1 MKSRVFATISV
12 AALALAACGGGDSAQ
27 DEVADMMIEELEAEG
42 MDVDEDCV
50 RDAAGELSDDDAQ
63 AIVDAGPDGDPDVSD
78 EAMAAASSLMGCVDL
93 GSIVDEAID
102 DMVAEMGEENVDREC
117 MEEALGDLDLAAM
130 EEDPSAMMG
139 PMMECITID
148 LGG

>member
-1 MKSRVFATISV
+1 MKSRVFATLSV

>member
-1 MKSRVFATISV
+1 MKSRLFATLSV
-12 AALALAACGGGDSAQ
+12 AALTLAACGGGDSTQ

>member
-1 MKSRVFATISV
+1 MKSRLFATLSV
-12 AALALAACGGGDSAQ
+12 AALTLAACGGGGGSQ
-27 DEVADMMIEELEAEG
+27 DEVADMMIEEMEAEG

-63 AIVDAGPDGDPDVSD
+63 AILDAGPGGDPDVSD
-78 EAMAAASSLMGCVDL
+78 DAQAAAAKLIDCVDI
-93 GSIVDEAID
+93 GSIVEEQID
-102 DMVAEMGEENVDREC
+102 ALVDEMGEENVDREC
-117 MEEALGDLDLAAM
+117 LDNALDDLDLAAM
-130 EEDPSAMMG
+130 EEDPSALMG